1 MNLPFVDLVIKAKAR
16 FFPFGKSKPAAPP
29 LVRVTKS
36 KDQRLSKTVMP
47 SANRAGS
54 APDPFLGVKKSDRGL
69 DPAKARPPSERTP
82 EVEIRRTISL
92 QLSDILDQL
101 PNSAIKPRKEF
112 DAARAIVLKASE
124 IEKGMADGK
133 PSVPLASIYEQAP
146 EIFVNAVT
154 PGDATPVLLPYAK
167 VLEQFQNFHVR
178 SDQER
183 DENLPQLDTP
193 ILQVTIEDTER
204 FGTEI
209 EPLETSTKPPMK
221 VEPAIA
227 KTIAE
232 AEPEPA
238 VLQLAKPTQKVAE
251 ETSSRSRRPKISLRD
266 LETLTSTPAPSP
278 PATPQTPRA
287 DGVPTPGAREIPFHL
302 PPNGTGA
309 SAAEKVPA
317 SSGPPVPTSA
327 SKPES
332 TVTGPPQEPNKKI
345 TVDQSPLPPVPFT
358 VKAPS
363 NDIRPK
369 FTLVPGIE
377 PTAKSEPSPKP
388 PVAPTPAGKGER
400 NILLSLQA
408 VLSELPPF
416 QLNGSPM
423 SVPEDAR
430 VEFPSSMIEPQLAS
444 GRVTIPARI
453 FERAVP
459 EAYRALFLVD
469 PNETPVTLPLPEIVK
484 QFSDTALRLRADQ
497 EEEAV
502 TEKFETPFS
511 LKAEEDAKRFQGGK
525 EKAQPTSTPHSLRR
539 GERPTPNA
547 QRRTE
552 EKIDPPAGVPTKAE
566 GIDAKRAIARASGLT
581 GVAGCTISFTD
592 GLSLAGNIPGDL
604 QAEGICSIAPAL
616 IDKIDN
622 HLEDTRLG
630 GLVAMSLHCGD
641 SSLTFFKQA
650 KLCLTAWHKNGQ
662 DLSAETREQLAQL
675 LQQVSQAYPEPSHVD
690 R

>member
-16 FFPFGKSKPAAPP
+16 FFPFGKSKPVAPP
-29 LVRVTKS
+29 MVRVAKS

-54 APDPFLGVKKSDRGL
+54 ASDPFLGVKKSARGL
-69 DPAKARPPSERTP
+69 DPSAARPPSERTP

-101 PNSAIKPRKEF
+101 PNSAIKPTKEF
-112 DAARAIVLKASE
+112 DAARAVVLKASE
-124 IEKGMADGK
+124 IEKGMANGK

-146 EIFVNAVT
+146 EIFVNAVA

-238 VLQLAKPTQKVAE
+238 VLQLAKPKQKVAE
-251 ETSSRSRRPKISLRD
+251 ETSTRSRRPKISLRD

-287 DGVPTPGAREIPFHL
+287 DGVPTPVAREIPFHL

-309 SAAEKVPA
+309 SAAERVPA

-327 SKPES
+327 SEPES
-332 TVTGPPQEPNKKI
+332 TVTAPPQEPNKKV
-345 TVDQSPLPPVPFT
+345 TADQPPLPPVPFT

-377 PTAKSEPSPKP
+377 PAAKSEPSPKP
-388 PVAPTPAGKGER
+388 PVAPAPAGKGER
-400 NILLSLQA
+400 NIILSLQA

-497 EEEAV
+497 EEAAV

-525 EKAQPTSTPHSLRR
+525 ENAQPASAPDGLRR

-552 EKIDPPAGVPTKAE
+552 EKIDPSAGAPAKAE
-566 GIDAKRAIARASGLT
+566 AIDAKRAIARASGLT

>member
-1 MNLPFVDLVIKAKAR
+1 MSIMNLPFVDLVIKAKAR
-16 FFPFGKSKPAAPP
+16 FFPFGKSKPVAPAMVRAAKP
-29 LVRVTKS
+29 

-47 SANRAGS
+47 NANRAGGAS
-54 APDPFLGVKKSDRGL
+54 DPFLGATQSARAL
-69 DPAKARPPSERTP
+69 DPSTPRPPIERTP
-82 EVEIRRTISL
+82 EAEIRRTISL

-101 PNSAIKPRKEF
+101 PNDVIKPTKEF

-133 PSVPLASIYEQAP
+133 PSVPLASIYQQAP
-146 EIFVNAVT
+146 EIFVNAVQ
-154 PGDATPVLLPYAK
+154 PGDATPILLPYAK
-167 VLEQFQNFHVR
+167 VLEQFHNFHVR
-178 SDQER
+178 DDQER
-183 DENLPQLDTP
+183 DEDLPQLDTP
-193 ILQVTIEDTER
+193 ILKVTLEDTER
-204 FGTEI
+204 FGTDI
-209 EPLETSTKPPMK
+209 EPLQTSTQPPMK

-238 VLQLAKPTQKVAE
+238 VLQLAKPKQKIAE
-251 ETSSRSRRPKISLRD
+251 ETPSRSRRPKLSLRD
-266 LETLTSTPAPSP
+266 LEALTSTPAASP

-287 DGVPTPGAREIPFHL
+287 DSDIPTPAAREIPFHL

-327 SKPES
+327 SEAES
-332 TVTGPPQEPNKKI
+332 TVAAPSQEPNQAI
-345 TVDQSPLPPVPFT
+345 ALEHPPVPFT

-363 NDIRPK
+363 NDLRPK

-377 PTAKSEPSPKP
+377 PAAKSEPSPKP
-388 PVAPTPAGKGER
+388 PVAPTPTGRGER
-400 NILLSLQA
+400 KIILSLQS
-408 VLSELPPF
+408 LLGELPPF
-416 QLNGSPM
+416 QLTGSPM
-423 SVPEDAR
+423 SVPDEAR
-430 VEFPSSMIEPQLAS
+430 VEFPLSMIEPQLAS
-444 GRVTIPARI
+444 GRVSIPARI
-453 FERAVP
+453 FEQALP
-459 EAYRALFLVD
+459 QAYRALFQVD

-484 QFSDTALRLRADQ
+484 QFPAAALRVRTDQ

-511 LKAEEDAKRFQGGK
+511 LKAQEDAKRFQHGK
-525 EKAQPTSTPHSLRR
+525 GDAP
-539 GERPTPNA
+539 RPRPNA
-547 QRRTE
+547 QSRTE
-552 EKIDPPAGVPTKAE
+552 EKIDQSAGASVKVEA
-566 GIDAKRAIARASGLT
+566 IDAKRAVARASGLT
-581 GVAGCTISFTD
+581 GVAGCNISFTD

-630 GLVAMSLHCGD
+630 GLVAMSLHCGE
-641 SSLTFFKQA
+641 STLTFFKQD
-650 KLCLTAWHKNGQ
+650 KLCLTAWQKNGQ
-662 DLSAETREQLAQL
+662 DLSAESREQLALL

>member
-16 FFPFGKSKPAAPP
+16 FFPFGKSKPVAPAM
-29 LVRVTKS
+29 VRVAKP

-47 SANRAGS
+47 SASRAGGAS
-54 APDPFLGVKKSDRGL
+54 DPFLGATKSARAL
-69 DPAKARPPSERTP
+69 DPSTPRLSNERTP
-82 EVEIRRTISL
+82 EAEIRRTISL

-101 PNSAIKPRKEF
+101 PNNAIKPTKEF

-124 IEKGMADGK
+124 IEKGMANGK
-133 PSVPLASIYEQAP
+133 PSVPLASIYQQAP
-146 EIFVNAVT
+146 EIFVNAVE

-167 VLEQFQNFHVR
+167 VLEQFHNFQVR
-178 SDQER
+178 DDQER
-183 DENLPQLDTP
+183 DEDLPQLDTP
-193 ILQVTIEDTER
+193 ILKVTLEDTER
-204 FGTEI
+204 FGTDI
-209 EPLETSTKPPMK
+209 EPLQTSMQPPMK

-232 AEPEPA
+232 AEPEPV
-238 VLQLAKPTQKVAE
+238 VLQLAKPKQKIAE
-251 ETSSRSRRPKISLRD
+251 ETPSRSRRPKLPLRD
-266 LETLTSTPAPSP
+266 LEALTSTPAASP

-287 DGVPTPGAREIPFHL
+287 DSDIPTPAAREIPFHL

-309 SAAEKVPA
+309 PAAERVPA

-327 SKPES
+327 SEAAS
-332 TVTGPPQEPNKKI
+332 TVAAPSQEPNQAI
-345 TVDQSPLPPVPFT
+345 ALEHSPVPFT

-363 NDIRPK
+363 NDLRPK

-377 PTAKSEPSPKP
+377 PAAKSEPSLKP
-388 PVAPTPAGKGER
+388 PVAPAPTGKGER
-400 NILLSLQA
+400 KIILSLQ
-408 VLSELPPF
+408 LLLGELPPF
-416 QLNGSPM
+416 QLTGSPM
-423 SVPEDAR
+423 SVPDDAR
-430 VEFPSSMIEPQLAS
+430 VEFPLSMIEPQLAS
-444 GRVTIPARI
+444 GRVSIPARI
-453 FERAVP
+453 FEQALP
-459 EAYRALFLVD
+459 QAYRALFQVD

-484 QFSDTALRLRADQ
+484 QFPATALRVRTDQ

-511 LKAEEDAKRFQGGK
+511 LKAQEDAKRFQ
-525 EKAQPTSTPHSLRR
+525 S
-539 GERPTPNA
+539 GEGDASRPLPNA
-547 QRRTE
+547 QPPAE
-552 EKIDPPAGVPTKAE
+552 EKIDLSAGASAKVEA
-566 GIDAKRAIARASGLT
+566 IDAKRAVARASGLT
-581 GVAGCTISFTD
+581 GVAGCNISFTD
-592 GLSLAGNIPGDL
+592 GLSLSGNIPGDL

-630 GLVAMSLHCGD
+630 GLVAMSLHCGE
-641 SSLTFFKQA
+641 STLTFFKQD

-662 DLSAETREQLAQL
+662 DLSAETREQLALL

>member
-1 MNLPFVDLVIKAKAR
+1 MNLPFVDLVIRAKAR
-16 FFPFGKSKPAAPP
+16 FFPFGKSKPIAPAM
-29 LVRVTKS
+29 VRVAKP

-54 APDPFLGVKKSDRGL
+54 ASDPFLGAKNSARAL
-69 DPAKARPPSERTP
+69 DPLTARPLNERTP
-82 EVEIRRTISL
+82 EAEIQRTISL
-92 QLSDILDQL
+92 QVSDILDQL
-101 PNSAIKPRKEF
+101 PNTAIKPTKEI
-112 DAARAIVLKASE
+112 DAARTIVLKASE
-124 IEKGMADGK
+124 IEKGMAKGK

-146 EIFVNAVT
+146 EIFVNVVA
-154 PGDATPVLLPYAK
+154 PGDATPVPLPYAK
-167 VLEQFQNFHVR
+167 VLEQFHNFHVR
-178 SDQER
+178 NDQEC

-209 EPLETSTKPPMK
+209 EPLQTSTQPPMK

-238 VLQLAKPTQKVAE
+238 VLQLAKPKQKVSE
-251 ETSSRSRRPKISLRD
+251 ETPTRSRRPKISLRD
-266 LETLTSTPAPSP
+266 LGALTSAPAASP
-278 PATPQTPRA
+278 PATLQTPRA
-287 DGVPTPGAREIPFHL
+287 DDGVATPAAREIPFHL

-309 SAAEKVPA
+309 PAAERVPA
-317 SSGPPVPTSA
+317 SSGPPVPISA
-327 SKPES
+327 SEPES
-332 TVTGPPQEPNKKI
+332 AVAAPAQKPNETVAL
-345 TVDQSPLPPVPFT
+345 DQPPLPPVPFA

-377 PTAKSEPSPKP
+377 PAAKSEPSPKP
-388 PVAPTPAGKGER
+388 PVAPTPGGKGER
-400 NILLSLQA
+400 NIILSLQA

-444 GRVTIPARI
+444 GRVSIPARI

-469 PNETPVTLPLPEIVK
+469 PNETAVTLPLPEIVK
-484 QFSDTALRLRADQ
+484 QFPVTALRVRADQ
-497 EEEAV
+497 EQEAV

-511 LKAEEDAKRFQGGK
+511 LKAEEDAKRFQSGK
-525 EKAQPTSTPHSLRR
+525 ENAQ
-539 GERPTPNA
+539 RPTPNPVKKETGRAA
-547 QRRTE
+547 QRPTE
-552 EKIDPPAGVPTKAE
+552 EKIEPSAGASAKAE
-566 GIDAKRAIARASGLT
+566 AIDAKRAIARASGLT
-581 GVAGCTISFTD
+581 GVAGCTVSFTD

-641 SSLTFFKQA
+641 SSLTFFKQD

-662 DLSAETREQLAQL
+662 DLSTETREQLAQL